1 MSMDR
6 IAGFGFCT
14 MGDRPDLSGLDRALG
29 RIEETGASHAE
40 LSLRDAHVVAGGRIV
55 PEMRRRL
62 ETVCARRNLRYTA
75 HGTLAVNFMD
85 EANLEHHKAVC
96 RAMLELTA
104 AVGGSLMVQHP
115 GVIRNRPA
123 GEIDRLH
130 AQERACLR
138 QMGDHAARLGI
149 RIGIETLFVESG
161 DAYTPDPMRLA
172 RELRAI
178 DHPHVVGNLDV
189 SHSFIMTSFI
199 GSSLSDAVDAMAPV
213 SGHMHL
219 HDSFG
224 RPTTVRRFYSD
235 SERVAFGMG
244 DLHLPLGW
252 GAIPFETLL
261 PGQPFLPG
269 TVMIVEL
276 PARYWAE
283 IDACA
288 EHARRLMSLC
298 NGRAY
303 PAPGAGDS
311 GF

>member
-1 MSMDR
+1 MSVER

-14 MGDRPDLSGLDRALG
+14 IGDRPDLSGLDRALG
-29 RIEETGASHAE
+29 RIEETGATHVE
-40 LSLRDAHVVAGGRIV
+40 LSLRDAHLVAGGRII
-55 PEMRRRL
+55 PEMRQRL

-75 HGTLAVNFMD
+75 HGALTVNFMD

-96 RAMLELTA
+96 RAGLELTA

-115 GVIRNRPA
+115 GLIRMRA
-123 GEIDRLH
+123 ASEIDRLH
-130 AQERACLR
+130 AVERDCLR
-138 QMGDHAARLGI
+138 EMGDHAAKLGI
-149 RIGIETLFVESG
+149 RIGVETLFVESG
-161 DAYTPDPMRLA
+161 EAYTPDPMRLA

-189 SHSFIMTSFI
+189 SHSFIMTSFK
-199 GSSLSDAVDAMAPV
+199 GARLADAVDAMAPV

-224 RPTTVRRFYSD
+224 RPTTVRKFYSD
-235 SERVAFGMG
+235 AERVAFGMG

-261 PGQPFLPG
+261 PGKPFLPG

-276 PARYWAE
+276 PPRYWAE

-288 EHARRLMSLC
+288 ERTRRLMELC
-298 NGRAY
+298 NNAV
-303 PAPGAGDS
+303 
-311 GF
+311 